1 VTFKKHKT
9 STGASGQLEVI
20 SSQKLDLLLRERIY
34 EQPDAVE
41 AVVRAHSRI
50 EMNLISKEKPMSSL
64 MFLGPTG
71 SGKTELAKLWAQ
83 SLNIPFFRFD
93 CSAYSEPHTVSS
105 FVGAPPGYVGSNR
118 VSQLYEKLH
127 SEKNFVILLDEIE
140 KAHPDVVKLFLS
152 VLDSGVVN
160 DRGGREIDFRGA
172 IIIMTTNAAS
182 VVPNDI
188 GIGIARDQ
196 EEDSSAEA
204 ATRSRL
210 LAALRGYFPREF
222 LGRINQIVHF
232 NSLSG
237 DGLEQVVHKKVAEIN
252 RLPGFYERGLTLE
265 LQKGGVDKILEAA
278 ATEDLGARPV
288 SHKIDHEIVS
298 EVAAALSDGRIKDD
312 PDYYTLISFD
322 YQQGGW
328 ILETQRDPSR
338 SRLPDGPSEEESHA
352 PDNSASDEDFGD
364 ARAQEGPAAVEGEE
378 SEFLDDELL
387 DSDDTSTVAMMLQS
401 GLHLEGLSLKK
412 KARRSKFR
420 NRLVKLLSRD
430 LYNVPAGD
438 RFLGTYQIATRGG
451 TLFVERMPQH
461 RKVSF
466 MVGSVCASLIES
478 SPSTSE
484 HTEYLLKVHLL
495 SPQDVAR
502 AADFQMESPENFIS
516 IPHLLQRLDPFL
528 VASNRIGPMDGMDE
542 DSDRVI
548 RLLMGILLEADRRV
562 VALQMRGAV

>member
-1 VTFKKHKT
+1 MTFKKHKT
-9 STGASGQLEVI
+9 STGASGQLEVM
-20 SSQKLDLLLRERIY
+20 SSQMLDLLLRERIY

-50 EMNLISKEKPMSSL
+50 EMNLISEEKPMSSL

-83 SLNIPFFRFD
+83 SLSIPFFRFD

-118 VSQLYEKLH
+118 ASQLYEKLH

-172 IIIMTTNAAS
+172 IIIITTNAAS

-210 LAALRGYFPREF
+210 LTALRDYFPREF
-222 LGRINQIVHF
+222 LGRINQMVHF
-232 NSLSG
+232 NSLSS
-237 DGLEQVVHKKVAEIN
+237 DGLEQVVHKKVTEIN
-252 RLPGFYERGLTLE
+252 RLPGFRERGLTLE

-298 EVAAALSDGRIKDD
+298 EVAAALSDGRIQDD

-322 YQQGGW
+322 YQQGAW
-328 ILETQRDPSR
+328 TLDTRRDLSR
-338 SRLPDGPSEEESHA
+338 PRLPDTPPEEESRT
-352 PDNSASDEDFGD
+352 PDNSASGENSGD
-364 ARAQEGPAAVEGEE
+364 ARTREDSAAAEE

-387 DSDDTSTVAMMLQS
+387 DSDDTSAVAMMLQS

-420 NRLVKLLSRD
+420 NRLMKLLSQD

-461 RKVSF
+461 RKISF
-466 MVGSVCASLIES
+466 MVGSVCASLTES
-478 SPSTSE
+478 APSTSE

-516 IPHLLQRLDPFL
+516 IPHLLQKLDPFL
-528 VASNRIGPMDGMDE
+528 VASNRIGPLDRLDE
-542 DSDRVI
+542 ENDRVI
-548 RLLMGILLEADRRV
+548 RLLIGILIEADRRV
-562 VALQMRGAV
+562 VALQMKGTV